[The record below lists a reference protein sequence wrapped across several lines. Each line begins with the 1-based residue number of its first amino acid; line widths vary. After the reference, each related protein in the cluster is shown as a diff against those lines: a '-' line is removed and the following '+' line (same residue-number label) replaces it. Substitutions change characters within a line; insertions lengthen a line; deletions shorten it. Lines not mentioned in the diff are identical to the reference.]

1 MSEKERNDIAEMVE
15 TAKEL
20 AEKDPQGFR
29 LVKNSVDILKARAD
43 LEEQEKGNFEREESV

>member
-20 AEKDPQGFR
+20 TEKDPQGFR

-43 LEEQEKGNFEREESV
+43 LEEQEGK

>member
-1 MSEKERNDIAEMVE
+1 MSEKERIDIAEMVE

-29 LVKNSVDILKARAD
+29 LAKNSVDILKARAD
-43 LEEQEKGNFEREESV
+43 LEEQEGK